1 MNASDAHIVVHQDPT
16 TQQVFPLTE
25 GVITIGREAYND
37 VILIDPEASRK
48 HAQISFQAGRY
59 VVEDLGSTNGTYV
72 NGRQIVSPT
81 TLNRGDVIEV
91 GEMARILFQGPGS
104 DIAETVMRAPSS
116 SRDATISMPDDLA
129 TFSEKLQPPP
139 AAGLTAQELP
149 PPPAGLTAQ
158 EFPPPPATP
167 PTEAMVA
174 MPPRPATPSRGGI
187 NRRTLGIIALVL
199 VLLVVACV
207 AAAFILDAVVPPETL
222 YCGPARGIFELLG
235 FNLVCA

>member
-72 NGRQIVSPT
+72 NGRQIMSPT

-116 SRDATISMPDDLA
+116 SRDATMAMSEDLA

-139 AAGLTAQELP
+139 AASLTAQELP
-149 PPPAGLTAQ
+149 PPPVAA
-158 EFPPPPATP
+158 PP
-167 PTEAMVA
+167 EVKIA
-174 MPPRPATPSRGGI
+174 MPPQPAGPSKGGI
-187 NRRTLGIIALVL
+187 SRRTLGIMGLVVVL
-199 VLLVVACV
+199 VVVVCV
-207 AAAFILDAVVPPETL
+207 AAAFLLDALVAPESL
-222 YCGPARGIFELLG
+222 YCGPAQGIFELLG
-235 FNLVCA
+235 NLFGYSLACG

>member
-1 MNASDAHIVVHQDPT
+1 MDASDAHIVVYQDPT

-37 VILIDPEASRK
+37 VVLIDPEASRK

-59 VVEDLGSTNGTYV
+59 VVEDMGSTNGTYV
-72 NGRQIVSPT
+72 NGRQIMSPT

-91 GEMARILFQGPGS
+91 GEMARIVFQGPGA

-139 AAGLTAQELP
+139 TVAMTAQELP
-149 PPPAGLTAQ
+149 SP
-158 EFPPPPATP
+158 PPPPATTAP
-167 PTEAMVA
+167 EAEMVMPQQPTS
-174 MPPRPATPSRGGI
+174 PRQGLN
-187 NRRTLGIIALVL
+187 NRRTVGIIILVL
-199 VLLVVACV
+199 VLALLACV
-207 AAAFILDAVVPPETL
+207 AVAFLLDAVVPPETL
-222 YCGPARGIFELLG
+222 YCGPAQGIFELLG
-235 FNLVCA
+235 FNLACG

>member
-25 GVITIGREAYND
+25 GVLTIGREAYND
-37 VILIDPEASRK
+37 VVLIDPEASRK

-72 NGRQIVSPT
+72 NGRQIISPT

-91 GEMARILFQGPGS
+91 GEMARIVYQGPGS
-104 DIAETVMRAPSS
+104 GIDETVLRAPAS
-116 SRDATISMPDDLA
+116 SRDATMAMPEDLA

-149 PPPAGLTAQ
+149 PPPATAAP
-158 EFPPPPATP
+158 ESK
-167 PTEAMVA
+167 MA
-174 MPPRPATPSRGGI
+174 MPQQESSPGGRGI
-187 NRRTLGIIALVL
+187 SRRTLGIIGLVL
-199 VLLVVACV
+199 VLIVVACV
-207 AAAFILDAVVPPETL
+207 AAAFLLDALVDPDTL
-222 YCGPARGIFELLG
+222 YCGAAQGLFELLG
-235 FNLVCA
+235 DVLGFNLACG